1 MSPHLFYYHRGQNK
15 SKKITCRLLKN
26 LEELLLSNFIIESP
40 QWNLVRS
47 QNSVSLTLLSVERLQ
62 INFLLQM
69 MQKERFHQMKRKVV
83 SHQLIRILMCGH
95 LLRRENQSGVR
106 YLHQENKRTVRRNN
120 LRKSN

>member
-1 MSPHLFYYHRGQNK
+1 MSPHLFYYHRDQNK

-26 LEELLLSNFIIESP
+26 SEELLLSNFIIENP

-106 YLHQENKRTVRRNN
+106 YLHQGNKRTVRQNN